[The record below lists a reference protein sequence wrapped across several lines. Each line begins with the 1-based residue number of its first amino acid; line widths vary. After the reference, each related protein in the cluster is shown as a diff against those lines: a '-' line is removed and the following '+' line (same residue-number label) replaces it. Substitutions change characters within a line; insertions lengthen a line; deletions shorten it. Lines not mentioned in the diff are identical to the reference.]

1 MSIVRRTQLMSAF
14 EGRADIAS
22 SATAA
27 DLTVP
32 CVAILPS
39 CRQGRGIRA
48 SSRPAQSKPARSKNG
63 QGGSCSCCNWATLRQ
78 NLLMVARPPRIR
90 TSWFQWICYAGVT
103 PDIRRKKA
111 QGISM
116 HRSQYHRRPLLA
128 SAVIVLAISAAF
140 FSIPKSA
147 FADEDGTSFWIPG
160 FFGSLAAVP
169 QQPGWSLTSILY
181 NTNVSA
187 SGNAAV
193 AREITIGQFPKL
205 PISVTGS
212 ASVHADFTA
221 GFVAPSYVFATPFL
235 GGQRPLPFFLAM
247 AITTHR

>member
-1 MSIVRRTQLMSAF
+1 MLQLGHITPKLVNGRTPTS
-14 EGRADIAS
+14 
-22 SATAA
+22 
-27 DLTVP
+27 
-32 CVAILPS
+32 
-39 CRQGRGIRA
+39 
-48 SSRPAQSKPARSKNG
+48 N
-63 QGGSCSCCNWATLRQ
+63 Q
-78 NLLMVARPPRIR
+78 N
-90 TSWFQWICYAGVT
+90 QWVCYAGVT